1 MKKVIVILSSSITL
15 FAACSQDTQEAN
27 YTRCPQANSKDVVS
41 TVTDVD
47 GNTYKTIKIGDNEWF
62 ASNLKTTKLN
72 DGTPIKNIANE
83 KAWSEAKDAAY
94 ATYNNEENA
103 EVLYNWAAASS
114 DKLCPEGWTVPED
127 ADWLQLAATYANVEN
142 ATGWDKVPTTIG
154 WDASGFQAS
163 ASGFRERNGVFY
175 EKDKLGLWWTKN
187 HHNEQNAMYILMKNV
202 STDSTKKYLGIN
214 ISHIGRTAGLSVRCV
229 RKYSADNAQKE
240 VVDTVASAIADSLL
254 LSAKK

>member
-1 MKKVIVILSSSITL
+1 MRKLLLGSAIALFGLVNAQKVN
-15 FAACSQDTQEAN
+15 FGAN
-27 YTRCPQANSKDVVS
+27 AGMLT
-41 TVTDVD
+41 
-47 GNTYKTIKIGDNEWF
+47 GF
-62 ASNLKTTKLN
+62 ASLKTPMGN
-72 DGTPIKNIANE
+72 DSDSNTGF
-83 KAWSEAKDAAY
+83 Y
-94 ATYNNEENA
+94 AGIFAEINA
-103 EVLYNWAAASS
+103 GNKFKIQPAVN
-114 DKLCPEGWTVPED
+114 
-127 ADWLQLAATYANVEN
+127 YANIEN

-163 ASGFRERNGVFY
+163 AAGFRERNGVFY

-202 STDSTKKYLGIN
+202 STDSTKEYQGIN

-240 VVDTVASAIADSLL
+240 LVDTVASAIADSLL